1 MEHRNRRSAVAFAV
15 PCAERMRLYR
25 KRHRKGIR
33 CVRDQLRVT
42 ETGGF
47 ALRVSTSL
55 VVIAFVLAG
64 ALGKSAAQ
72 SYAPPPADYYPEPPA
87 PYPNQPQP
95 YTSAP
100 LPPPNGRGQA
110 TELASGPYGPA
121 PSIYREANG
130 MPPRPYDPGYD
141 EQAEQSPPPGRP
153 YFVPEDRITPQ
164 PPPSVGG
171 EPIPRPPAN
180 VGGGPPPA
188 DITGSVR
195 APVGAVAGPAL
206 GHATVIAA
214 LPPEDQPEQDLPRAL
229 PPQFR
234 RQLVDYVTS
243 EPAGTVIIDTPHTYL
258 YLVRGSGKALRY
270 GIGVGREGFTWSG
283 SQRISRMSEWPDWH
297 PPKEM
302 IERQPYLPRF
312 MAGGEGNPLGAR
324 ALYLGNT
331 IYRIHGTNQPSTIGS
346 FVSSGC
352 IRLTNENIED
362 LYSRVNIG
370 TRVVVLPGSPPASA
384 STRGPIAQ

>member
-1 MEHRNRRSAVAFAV
+1 MNTEAARVPLRSPSSAPNECAVI
-15 PCAERMRLYR
+15 YH
-25 KRHRKGIR
+25 KRHRNGIR

-42 ETGGF
+42 ETGGL

-55 VVIAFVLAG
+55 AVTAFVLTG
-64 ALGKSAAQ
+64 ALGELAAQ
-72 SYAPPPADYYPEPPA
+72 SYPPPPADYYSEPPA
-87 PYPNQPQP
+87 PYPNQQQH

-100 LPPPNGRGQA
+100 LPPPNGRGET
-110 TELASGPYGPA
+110 TEPASDPYGPA
-121 PSIYREANG
+121 PSIYREATG

-141 EQAEQSPPPGRP
+141 QQAEQSPPPGRP
-153 YFVPEDRITPQ
+153 YFVPDEDRISPQ
-164 PPPSVGG
+164 P
-171 EPIPRPPAN
+171 
-180 VGGGPPPA
+180 
-188 DITGSVR
+188 
-195 APVGAVAGPAL
+195 
-206 GHATVIAA
+206 
-214 LPPEDQPEQDLPRAL
+214 LPPEDQPVQGPPKAL

-234 RQLVDYVTS
+234 RHLVDYVTS

-258 YLVRGSGKALRY
+258 YLVRGDGKALRY

-331 IYRIHGTNQPSTIGS
+331 LYRVHGTNQPSTIGS

-352 IRLTNENIED
+352 IRLTNEDIED

-370 TRVVVLPGSPPASA
+370 TRVVVLSGSASA
-384 STRGPIAQ
+384 SAATRNPIAR